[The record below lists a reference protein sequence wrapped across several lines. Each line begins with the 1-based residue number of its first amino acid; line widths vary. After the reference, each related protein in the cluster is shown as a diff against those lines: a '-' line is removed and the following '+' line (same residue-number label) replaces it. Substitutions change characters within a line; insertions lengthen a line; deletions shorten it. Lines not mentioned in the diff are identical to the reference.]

1 MEELRNYV
9 TFFMPFSFDDESSVF
24 LGENKAWDL
33 YSKNKV
39 QTSKYFFKFI
49 SDKLDPAKGEECQCC
64 RYVLN
69 EASDEYQKLIK
80 DKTFSITKTQFFDK
94 FEFVIEN
101 FDLFLFSTGIGLIGM
116 RVSFSETIPKVVSS
130 ASYLIKKVAK
140 VKFLDA
146 DKNEYIPLE
155 MVKSLLSRTISYNV
169 EFYQFANEGQE
180 RANTFSYIEC
190 ETDEN
195 YEEDVFMLSHNYD
208 LGFTYNP
215 EIDRGD
221 WLYRAA
227 SDVAWGITDEALSC
241 RVFVNE
247 TNASFR
253 QGTFRKN
260 VLDMYVTMYALLLH
274 QKYFLYDFLTR
285 VGVESNSNDLKTLS
299 DFKVDLAKFHNNFLF
314 DVITE
319 VPQYQRLYDRIVKIF
334 RIKDLYEDAEKPIN
348 RLATLQKEHD
358 EEEDNAHDKAVNRIL
373 SLLAVLGV
381 ISALCDW
388 IQVKESFDGVWNVL
402 SFNGLSTIAFGVI
415 LIGVLIYV
423 VYTEFKRKKK

>member
-101 FDLFLFSTGIGLIGM
+101 FDLFLFSTGIGLIGL

-155 MVKSLLSRTISYNV
+155 MVKSLLSRTIPLKV
-169 EFYQFANEGQE
+169 EFYKFANEDQE

-190 ETDEN
+190 KTDEN

-260 VLDMYVTMYALLLH
+260 VLDMYVHHVRVVPEIRCIVHSRICGYGRLFRRNLIFFHRTGTNYGLLCFCILH
-274 QKYFLYDFLTR
+274 
-285 VGVESNSNDLKTLS
+285 
-299 DFKVDLAKFHNNFLF
+299 
-314 DVITE
+314 
-319 VPQYQRLYDRIVKIF
+319 
-334 RIKDLYEDAEKPIN
+334 
-348 RLATLQKEHD
+348 
-358 EEEDNAHDKAVNRIL
+358 
-373 SLLAVLGV
+373 
-381 ISALCDW
+381 
-388 IQVKESFDGVWNVL
+388 
-402 SFNGLSTIAFGVI
+402 
-415 LIGVLIYV
+415 
-423 VYTEFKRKKK
+423 